1 MCREGRG
8 CGVAQP
14 QRVRACGL
22 RDGSGL
28 LISGVREV
36 VVVRRLGRY
45 HLVLQA
51 GGSRGGGSGGWAREA
66 EAQAGGD
73 SLVSALAVSSS
84 ADSRIGVWDGG
95 SGR

>member
-1 MCREGRG
+1 M
-8 CGVAQP
+8 AQP
-14 QRVRACGL
+14 QRVRAAGI

-45 HLVLQA
+45 HLVLHA

-73 SLVSALAVSSS
+73 SLVSALAASCS
-84 ADSRIGVWDGG
+84 ADRRIGVWEGG